1 VRSIKAILGNRETHT
16 VNPSDSVLKAVQ
28 VMVAH
33 DVGSVPVVEG
43 DRVVGIF
50 TERDVMKRVVAAG
63 LEADF
68 ASVGTVMSTRLVVAN
83 SDESYEACLRRM
95 QQSHVRHLIVLD
107 ENRMSG
113 VVSLRDLIAVDL
125 NEKAEELSLLNAY
138 VHHIPGS
145 VQPS

>member
-1 VRSIKAILGNRETHT
+1 MRSIKAILGNRETHT